1 MKYGDLVTIALQGE
15 FGKPRP
21 ALVVQSDLFAQH
33 STITVLLLT
42 SSLVDAPLL
51 RVTLEPD
58 GNNGLQKQ
66 SQVMIDKTMTI
77 RREKIGEAFGIV
89 NTEMMQTIRRLQ
101 AVFLNIV

>member
-1 MKYGDLVTIALQGE
+1 MKYGHLVTIALQGE

-21 ALVVQSDLFAQH
+21 ALVVQSDLFAEH

-42 SSLVDAPLL
+42 SNLVDAPLL

-58 GNNGLQKQ
+58 GNNGLQKI

-77 RREKIGEAFGIV
+77 RREKIGEVFGFANNDV
-89 NTEMMQTIRRLQ
+89 MQTIRRLQ

>member
-21 ALVVQSDLFAQH
+21 ALVVQSDLFAEH

-42 SSLVDAPLL
+42 SSLVEAPLL

-77 RREKIGEAFGIV
+77 RREKIGEAFGFV
-89 NTEMMQTIRRLQ
+89 NTEAMQTIRRLQ
-101 AVFLNIV
+101 AVVLNIV

>member
-21 ALVVQSDLFAQH
+21 ALIIQSDLFGEH
-33 STITVLLLT
+33 STVTVLLLT
-42 SSLVDAPLL
+42 SSIIEAPLL

-58 GNNGLQKQ
+58 GENGLQKI

-77 RREKIGEAFGIV
+77 RREKIGEAFGFANQDV
-89 NTEMMQTIRRLQ
+89 MQNIRRLL

>member
-21 ALVVQSDLFAQH
+21 ALVVQSDLFAEH

-58 GNNGLQKQ
+58 GNNGLQKI

-77 RREKIGEAFGIV
+77 RREKIGVAFGFV
-89 NTEMMQTIRRLQ
+89 SNEMMQTIRRLQ

>member
-77 RREKIGEAFGIV
+77 RREKIGEAFGFV
-89 NTEMMQTIRRLQ
+89 NTEVMQTIRRLQ

>member
-21 ALVVQSDLFAQH
+21 ALVVQSDLFAGH

-58 GNNGLQKQ
+58 ANNGLQKQ

-77 RREKIGEAFGIV
+77 RREKIGEAFGFLNNEV
-89 NTEMMQTIRRLQ
+89 MQTTRRLQ

>member
-21 ALVVQSDLFAQH
+21 ALVIQSDLFGEH
-33 STITVLLLT
+33 STATVLLLT
-42 SSLVDAPLL
+42 SSIIEAPLL

-58 GNNGLQKQ
+58 AENGLQKT

-77 RREKIGEAFGIV
+77 RREKIGEAFGFA
-89 NTEMMQTIRRLQ
+89 NQDMMQNIRRLL

>member
-15 FGKPRP
+15 FGKTRP
-21 ALVVQSDLFAQH
+21 ALVVQSDLCAEH

-58 GNNGLQKQ
+58 GNNGLQKP

-77 RREKIGEAFGIV
+77 RREKIGEPFGFV
-89 NTEMMQTIRRLQ
+89 KNEVMQTIRRLQ

>member
-21 ALVVQSDLFAQH
+21 ALVIQSDLFGEH
-33 STITVLLLT
+33 STVTVLLLT
-42 SSLVDAPLL
+42 SSIIEAPLL

-58 GNNGLQKQ
+58 GENGLQKT

-77 RREKIGEAFGIV
+77 RREKIGDAFGFANHDV
-89 NTEMMQTIRRLQ
+89 MQNIRRLL

>member
-21 ALVVQSDLFAQH
+21 ALVVQSDLFAGH

-77 RREKIGEAFGIV
+77 RREKIGEAFGFV
-89 NTEMMQTIRRLQ
+89 NSEVMQTIRRLQ